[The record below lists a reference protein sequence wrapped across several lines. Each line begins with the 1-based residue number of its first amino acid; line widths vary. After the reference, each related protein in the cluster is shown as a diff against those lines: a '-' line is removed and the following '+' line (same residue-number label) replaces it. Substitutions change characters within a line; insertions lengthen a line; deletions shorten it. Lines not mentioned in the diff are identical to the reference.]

1 MEPSTFAELEH
12 DSKKRRTRREVFL
25 ERMDALLPW
34 NRPEARVEP
43 FYPKA
48 GRGRR
53 PSAGGGL
60 RNWRSGRNEA
70 RNLTSAARVA
80 VPRTSFRFLRAARPC
95 RFGLRGAV
103 VACPVLLAVCVS
115 MPLAH
120 AYPGSARDMTV
131 TARAA
136 LMDASWTAAT
146 PSSAVTVAERE
157 SAGRKPAPVL
167 ADASTGAARSPRT
180 GVRPPAGWRVQLG
193 AFRSKSGA
201 EKART
206 TLSQTL
212 AGLPRVRTLVIDDSK
227 DDGLFRVILADAFA
241 HRGEAAATCAAIA
254 ARGAQCF
261 VVRAPASHPVL
272 ERLDRL
278 EAQNAQLR
286 KEVEALKA
294 ERTKPVGVPPSR
306 TDPGVETT
314 TGRLVRTDSK
324 FGYDILDPTTGIN
337 RKQRLMLERR
347 NDGTLAPDSLH
358 VHGAVTAIANYQSS
372 NRNDKFGYLMRH
384 PTAKNQVG
392 DTVSEATIH
401 SAQFGFTGTLGDW
414 LTGHAAMLFDPEQ
427 SFGDGTNTDIDRNQL
442 QMRRAYV
449 LFGNLD
455 RSPFYASLGKMAVP
469 FGLTD
474 TVNPFSAST
483 VWHVFG
489 GLANG
494 VTAGYANDGLN
505 LSVMGIQGGA
515 QFRAANTPVKGTAV
529 PGRLN
534 NFAADASYRFGLGQ
548 AATLLLGGSYQ
559 HGTALCQGF
568 PITHFGA
575 CEENN
580 PAFDLYGRLVYDD
593 LTFKG
598 EFARTTE
605 VWPGTFNPGMPQFAA
620 SKVTSFDIGARY
632 RHGTVAGPVDL
643 SAEFSRLVAG
653 PDGAPWERRTSSSWV
668 PHGSPG
674 PMRSCSPST
683 FMSRA
688 LRP

>member
-1 MEPSTFAELEH
+1 MP
-12 DSKKRRTRREVFL
+12 
-25 ERMDALLPW
+25 
-34 NRPEARVEP
+34 
-43 FYPKA
+43 
-48 GRGRR
+48 
-53 PSAGGGL
+53 
-60 RNWRSGRNEA
+60 
-70 RNLTSAARVA
+70 
-80 VPRTSFRFLRAARPC
+80 
-95 RFGLRGAV
+95 RFGFRRAL
-103 VACPVLLAVCVS
+103 VACLVLLAVCVA
-115 MPLAH
+115 MPPAH
-120 AYPGSARDMTV
+120 ADPGSAKDMTV
-131 TARAA
+131 TAGPT
-136 LMDASWTAAT
+136 LMDVGWIAAT

-157 SAGRKPAPVL
+157 PAGRKPAPVL
-167 ADASTGAARSPRT
+167 VDASTGAARSPRT

-193 AFRSKSGA
+193 AFRSKSRA
-201 EKART
+201 AKARR
-206 TLSQTL
+206 TLAQTL
-212 AGLPRVRTLVIDDSK
+212 ADLPRARALVIDDSM
-227 DDGLFRVILADAFA
+227 DDGLFRVMLADAFA
-241 HRGEAAATCAAIA
+241 HRGEAAATCAAVA

-261 VVRAPASHPVL
+261 VARAPASNPIL

-278 EAQNAQLR
+278 DAENAQLR
-286 KEVEALKA
+286 KEIEALKA
-294 ERTKPVGVPPSR
+294 ERTEPVRAPPSR
-306 TDPGVETT
+306 ADPAVETT
-314 TGRLVRTDSK
+314 AGRFVRTDSK

-337 RKQRLMLERR
+337 RKQRLILERR

-401 SAQFGFTGTLGDW
+401 SAQLGFTGTIGDW
-414 LTGHAAMLFDPEQ
+414 LTGHAVMLFDPEQ

-455 RSPFYASLGKMAVP
+455 RFPFYASLGKMAVP

-494 VTAGYANDGLN
+494 VIVGYANDGLN
-505 LSVMGIQGGA
+505 LTVMGIQGGA
-515 QFRAANTPVKGTAV
+515 QYRAANTPVKGTAV

-534 NFAADASYRFGLGQ
+534 NFAADANYSFGLGP
-548 AATLLLGGSYQ
+548 AGTLLLGGSYQ
-559 HGTALCQGF
+559 HGSAYCQGF
-568 PITHFGA
+568 PIVHFGA

-580 PAFDLYGRLVYDD
+580 PAFDLYGRLVHDD
-593 LTFKG
+593 LTLKG

-632 RHGTVAGPVDL
+632 RHGTGKGPVDL

-653 PDGAPWERRTSSSWV
+653 PDGAPWERQDQFVLGAAWFAWPNAKLFAEYVHVEGFAPLNFLSGGSVRNDRGEVVPDRTHSDDSA
-668 PHGSPG
+668 
-674 PMRSCSPST
+674 RSDVIMIGVNAA
-683 FMSRA
+683 F
-688 LRP
+688 